1 MYLIILL
8 ALVVLTVSSPW
19 LRRHE
24 FAIACLIGVAL
35 LLLAVMRD
43 EQVAHDFVVYEE
55 IVDNLYRDISD
66 DTGYYTMEPGFALPL
81 AVSRQYLA
89 LPPDGALRVIVVCFA
104 LVALVSKFLVFRLSG
119 LPILAAL
126 LVYYAYYFFLHE
138 MVQMRIGAAIGLLM
152 LGTLYLSRGRPW
164 AFCGFVLA
172 ASLFHVSSLVYLA
185 VPVARWFGSVRRM
198 TALALV
204 VVVGFGALY
213 SVSAVTLT
221 LERSSIGLFNRA
233 LRYFSEYNEV
243 EVPFWG
249 TKLLTQLA
257 IAAALY
263 YPVTRLE
270 AHSRFITFLYKTH
283 LLALMLYA
291 ALFLS
296 PVLAYRVFDVVS
308 CAQPLLLAGCA
319 FAFGSRLRPLYF
331 VGLAT
336 YAALTFYQI
345 HYKLE
350 IVRPYGFDV
359 IGVSLHP

>member
-1 MYLIILL
+1 MYLSI
-8 ALVVLTVSSPW
+8 LVVLIALTVASPW

-43 EQVAHDFVVYEE
+43 ERVADDYVVYLE

-66 DTGYYTMEPGFALPL
+66 DTGYYTMEPGFAVPL
-81 AVSRQYLA
+81 AVSRHYLG
-89 LPPDGALRVIVVCFA
+89 LPPSGALQVIVVCFA
-104 LVALVSKFLVFRLSG
+104 LVALVSKFLAFRLSG
-119 LPILAAL
+119 VPVLAAL
-126 LVYYAYYFFLHE
+126 LVYYAYFFFLHE

-152 LGTLYLSRGRPW
+152 LGALYLVRGRPG
-164 AFCGFVLA
+164 AFFGLVLA
-172 ASLFHVSSLVYLA
+172 ASLFHVSSLVFLVA
-185 VPVARWFGSVRRM
+185 PAARWFGSVRRM
-198 TALALV
+198 TVLTLA

-213 SVSAVTLT
+213 SVSAVSLT
-221 LERSSIGLFNRA
+221 LEQSSVGLFNRA
-233 LRYFSEYNEV
+233 LRYFSADNDL
-243 EVPFWG
+243 EVPYWG

-263 YPVTRLE
+263 YPVTLLE
-270 AHSRFITFLYKTH
+270 AHSRFVTFLYRTH
-283 LLALMLYA
+283 LLALMLYGV
-291 ALFLS
+291 LFLS

-319 FAFGSRLRPLYF
+319 LAFGSRLRPLYY

-359 IGVSLHP
+359 IGLSLHP